1 MKSIGNANYDSVE
14 YKNYALAKKALQTS
28 TSSAY
33 VRPAAVE
40 NRAGQVA
47 TVASA
52 IPVVKAQPQPQQP
65 QPQPQSQPQ
74 PQTTIKP
81 KQQQQQQKQQRPQRP
96 SFSDQ
101 LAAIGAQADSV
112 TQGMRKDRAYLQPQA
127 AGGGQGGVIATM
139 PARCFTI
146 GALSCR
152 LVNLLFN
159 LDC

>member
-14 YKNYALAKKALQTS
+14 YKNYALAKKKALQTS

-33 VRPAAVE
+33 ARPAAVE

-52 IPVVKAQPQPQQP
+52 IPVVKAQPQPQLSQPQQP

-81 KQQQQQQKQQRPQRP
+81 KQQQQQQKPQRPQRP

-112 TQGMRKDRAYLQPQA
+112 TQGMRKDRDYLQPQA

-152 LVNLLFN
+152 
-159 LDC
+159 